1 MTLTLN
7 KHSPLSWGLKPATN
21 SCISRAAGREKDPQT
36 KANHPSK
43 LPKLQNM
50 ALATAS
56 IDDPETWHLFAN
68 LDNEFLKVLLS
79 LLEAVLN

>member
-1 MTLTLN
+1 
-7 KHSPLSWGLKPATN
+7 
-21 SCISRAAGREKDPQT
+21 
-36 KANHPSK
+36 
-43 LPKLQNM
+43 M